1 MRRILA
7 AMSGSSPD
15 PERARASMVADQLR
29 ARGVTDQRV
38 LDAMGAI
45 PREVFVPAS
54 HQREAYRDEA
64 LPIDA
69 GQTISQPLMV
79 AKMTEH
85 LDVQRGDRVLEIG
98 TGSGYQAAIL
108 AWLGA
113 NVTSL
118 ERQEALIEPA
128 RERIASLA
136 PALEGTVEI
145 RQADGS
151 LGDRSGAPWDGII
164 VTAAAPTVPNEL
176 RDQLAEGG
184 RLVIPV
190 GPRERQ
196 LLTIVER
203 HGNDWLERTDGY
215 CVFVPLI
222 GPGGFES

>member
-29 ARGVTDQRV
+29 RRGVTDQRV

-85 LDVQRGDRVLEIG
+85 LDVQPGDRVLEIG
-98 TGSGYQAAIL
+98 TGSGYQAAVL

-128 RERIASLA
+128 RERIATLA

-151 LGDRSGAPWDGII
+151 LGDPSGAPWDGIM

-190 GPRERQ
+190 GPRDRQ

>member
-29 ARGVTDQRV
+29 RRGVTSQRV

-85 LDVQRGDRVLEIG
+85 LDVQPGDRVLEIG
-98 TGSGYQAAIL
+98 TGSGYQAAVL

-128 RERIASLA
+128 RERIATLA

-151 LGDRSGAPWDGII
+151 LGDPSGAPWDGIM

-176 RDQLAEGG
+176 RDQLAEDG

-190 GPRERQ
+190 GPRDRQ

>member
-1 MRRILA
+1 
-7 AMSGSSPD
+7 
-15 PERARASMVADQLR
+15 MVADQLR

-85 LDVQRGDRVLEIG
+85 LDVQPGDRVLEIG
-98 TGSGYQAAIL
+98 TGSGYQAAVL

-151 LGDRSGAPWDGII
+151 LGDPSGAPWDGII

>member
-1 MRRILA
+1 
-7 AMSGSSPD
+7 
-15 PERARASMVADQLR
+15 MVADQLR
-29 ARGVTDQRV
+29 ARGVTDRRV

-54 HQREAYRDEA
+54 HQRQAYRDEA

-85 LDVQRGDRVLEIG
+85 LDVQPGDHVLEIG

-113 NVTSL
+113 EVTSL
-118 ERQEALIEPA
+118 ERQGALIEPA
-128 RERIASLA
+128 RERIATLA
-136 PALEGTVEI
+136 PSLSGSVDV

-151 LGDRSGAPWDGII
+151 LGDRAGAPWDGII

-190 GPRERQ
+190 GPRDRQ

>member
-1 MRRILA
+1 VRRILA

-29 ARGVTDQRV
+29 RRGVTSQRV

-85 LDVQRGDRVLEIG
+85 LDVQPGDRVLEIG
-98 TGSGYQAAIL
+98 TGSGYQAAVL

-190 GPRERQ
+190 GPRDRQ

>member
-1 MRRILA
+1 
-7 AMSGSSPD
+7 MSGSSPD

-29 ARGVTDQRV
+29 RRGVTSQRV

-85 LDVQRGDRVLEIG
+85 LDVQPGDRVLEIG
-98 TGSGYQAAIL
+98 TGSGYQAAVL

-190 GPRERQ
+190 GPRDRQ

>member
-1 MRRILA
+1 
-7 AMSGSSPD
+7 
-15 PERARASMVADQLR
+15 MVADQLR
-29 ARGVTDQRV
+29 ARGIRDERV

-45 PREVFVPAS
+45 PREAFVPES
-54 HQREAYRDEA
+54 LRRDAYRDEA

-85 LDVQRGDRVLEIG
+85 LGVRPGDRILEIG

-113 NVTSL
+113 SVTSL
-118 ERQEALIEPA
+118 ERQAALIEPA
-128 RERIASLA
+128 RRRIA
-136 PALEGTVEI
+136 ALTPRPSGSVVIREG
-145 RQADGS
+145 DGS
-151 LGDRSGAPWDGII
+151 LGDPGGAPWDGII

-190 GPRERQ
+190 GPRDRQ
-196 LLTIVER
+196 LLTIVTR
-203 HGNDWLERTDGY
+203 HGNDWLETTDGY
-215 CVFVPLI
+215 CVFVPLL
-222 GPGGFES
+222 GSGGFPS